1 MEKNALLF
9 LLLCIFPL
17 CAIGQSGEDIN
28 ITDQT
33 GKKQGLWIKKY
44 PNGNIQYEGI
54 FKNDHPVGEFKRY
67 SEDKR
72 LQ

>member
-33 GKKQGLWIKKY
+33 GKNRAYG
-44 PNGNIQYEGI
+44 
-54 FKNDHPVGEFKRY
+54 
-67 SEDKR
+67 
-72 LQ
+72 